1 MSQPDA
7 VTGYETNLK
16 FHWAVEPFGENNKPR
31 SDGFSED
38 QSTL

>member
-7 VTGYETNLK
+7 VTGYEMNLK
-16 FHWAVEPFGENNKPR
+16 FHWAVEPFGVR